1 MGTFRFK
8 SDLRNHQAIVQP
20 RLYDTLQMPK
30 ESCFAFSDSRP
41 TFEYYPSRWKSP
53 LCIAKQ
59 RLPKHNG
66 GSLTHWEKTNTQFTN
81 RLIFS
86 TALAT
91 PPHSGP
97 PAAYRRRP
105 DPTLCTWFI
114 SIDGRHGF
122 RPSSPRLRHRQTGKG
137 HGGVHANSPGKRSS
151 GKKTRKRQPM
161 PPPGLHIF
169 RSSTFSVEQ
178 RAPQLPRQAPD
189 RAPAR
194 ASFARLARR
203 PVPT

>member
-1 MGTFRFK
+1 MAVGCFV
-8 SDLRNHQAIVQP
+8 S
-20 RLYDTLQMPK
+20 RLGEPPWVLQH
-30 ESCFAFSDSRP
+30 SQRVCQD
-41 TFEYYPSRWKSP
+41 
-53 LCIAKQ
+53 

-105 DPTLCTWFI
+105 DPTFCTWFI

-122 RPSSPRLRHRQTGKG
+122 RPSSPRLRHRQTGKR

-151 GKKTRKRQPM
+151 GKKSGSRCRRQGFTSSGRALFPWSS
-161 PPPGLHIF
+161 GRLSYRNRRRIEHQLGR
-169 RSSTFSVEQ
+169 RSRDWHDV
-178 RAPQLPRQAPD
+178 RCQLD
-189 RAPAR
+189 E
-194 ASFARLARR
+194 
-203 PVPT
+203 